1 MTFAELRVDI
11 VILTCAI
18 SCGIHAALAPAHF
31 EEGTAAGVGFVV
43 AAVAL
48 ALSAVALTR
57 NPSRYVLLAT
67 SALLAGLIL
76 VYVPVIATGLPV
88 LHPDQEPVEALA
100 LCTKA
105 IEAIGLVV
113 VVAVA
118 CARRPATRSL
128 ARLEG
133 TAT

>member
-11 VILTCAI
+11 VILVCAI
-18 SCGIHAALAPAHF
+18 SAGIHAALAPAHF

-43 AAVAL
+43 AAIAL
-48 ALSAVALTR
+48 GLAAIALTR
-57 NPSRYVLLAT
+57 NASRYALLAT
-67 SALLAGLIL
+67 GALLAGLII

-113 VVAVA
+113 AVG
-118 CARRPATRSL
+118 CARRPTAQSL

-133 TAT
+133 TTT